1 MAVGVGVRVERAA
14 ELHRPHA
21 EVSREAI
28 RRLQRIW
35 EVFALPTQ
43 ATDSG

>member
-1 MAVGVGVRVERAA
+1 MYGLSGRMSYTGNTLRLRLHGGV
-14 ELHRPHA
+14 
-21 EVSREAI
+21 EAI

-43 ATDSG
+43 ATYSG